1 MVQKVPAGVPKIL
14 YVLIIIILVA
24 MYYYAAF
31 VDVSQPEQVVEEFY
45 TAYFNRDFETVSDNL
60 SVFWSV
66 QFLPQYTSLSP
77 AELLNNR
84 DAIIKEVRQVIAEG
98 EKENIL
104 EEDYSI
110 EVLPEYTRQGTN
122 SALVVYS
129 IKENGREVSL
139 EMAILIKEDSQFRI
153 FNMMPTN
160 KEALDMITHEDF
172 KALEESLGKLLQAE
186 NIHQE
191 ALAAS

>member
-1 MVQKVPAGVPKIL
+1 LDRTVPAGVPKVL

-45 TAYFNRDFETVSDNL
+45 TAYFDRDFETVSKDL

-66 QFLPQYTSLSP
+66 QLLPQYTSQSP

-84 DAIIKEVRQVIAEG
+84 DEIVKEVGQVIADQ
-98 EKENIL
+98 EKENPL
-104 EEDYSI
+104 DEDYSV
-110 EVLPEYTRQGTN
+110 EVIPEYTRQGAN

-129 IKENGREVSL
+129 IKENGREINL
-139 EMAILIKEDSQFRI
+139 EMAVLIKEDNKFRI
-153 FNMMPTN
+153 FSMMPTN
-160 KEALDMITHEDF
+160 KEALATITDEDF
-172 KALEESLGKLLQAE
+172 DALEESLGQLLQAE
-186 NIHQE
+186 
-191 ALAAS
+191 

>member
-1 MVQKVPAGVPKIL
+1 MSA
-14 YVLIIIILVA
+14 
-24 MYYYAAF
+24 
-31 VDVSQPEQVVEEFY
+31 
-45 TAYFNRDFETVSDNL
+45 NL

-186 NIHQE
+186 ISIRRHWLPPDGGCMLIKLLGQVF
-191 ALAAS
+191 